1 MMKSQQYFRKW
12 QRCIAQ
18 IEPADWF
25 GSIVGKEKIKNSS
38 KEMAKKTEWILKY
51 SVQTKLKQNRIGNNL
66 LNQDF
71 KMQKI
76 EVLVMCYLGNCIK

>member
-25 GSIVGKEKIKNSS
+25 GSIVRKEKIKNSS

-51 SVQTKLKQNRIGNNL
+51 SV
-66 LNQDF
+66 
-71 KMQKI
+71 
-76 EVLVMCYLGNCIK
+76 